1 MKFFNRAKK
10 YGAVVLGVALTG
22 PVFAASDYAA
32 ITAAVDWS
40 DVITGIAAIAAL
52 VAAVL
57 VVKRGAKMLLGMI
70 GR

>member
-1 MKFFNRAKK
+1 MFGNAKTAVF
-10 YGAVVLGVALTG
+10 AVVLAVLGLGQA
-22 PVFAASDYAA
+22 FAVGTDYST

-40 DVITGIAAIAAL
+40 TVITGILAIAAL
-52 VAAVL
+52 IAAVL